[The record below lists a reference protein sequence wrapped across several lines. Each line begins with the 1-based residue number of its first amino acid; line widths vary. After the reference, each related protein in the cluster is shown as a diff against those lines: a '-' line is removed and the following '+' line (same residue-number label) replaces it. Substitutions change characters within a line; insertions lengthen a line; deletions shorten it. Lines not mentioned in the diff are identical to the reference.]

1 MELPNHPR
9 LPAQLRH
16 PSDDRKQ
23 GITMSKARI
32 RIDPTHD
39 GWPSHRMGGL
49 VLLLIG
55 AVLTDLI
62 TDRFSC
68 GSDARLL
75 MTKGLFTLLAIVGAF
90 WIYLFLRSRSR
101 VIRRLSTG
109 LGQVQAEA
117 ERWRSESQTLASGLA
132 VAIDEQFN
140 RWELSSAE
148 REVALLLIKGIST
161 REVAELRQTKE
172 PTVRQQAQS
181 VYRKA
186 ALGGRADLA
195 AFFLEDLLAPRE
207 SPRP

>member
-1 MELPNHPR
+1 
-9 LPAQLRH
+9 
-16 PSDDRKQ
+16 
-23 GITMSKARI
+23 
-32 RIDPTHD
+32 
-39 GWPSHRMGGL
+39 
-49 VLLLIG
+49 
-55 AVLTDLI
+55 
-62 TDRFSC
+62 
-68 GSDARLL
+68 

-148 REVALLLIKGIST
+148 REVALLLIKGLST
-161 REVAELRQTKE
+161 RDVAELRQTKE